1 LRGAIRNKVKIG
13 HWGQF
18 KKDFQPEGNG
28 AHIKQR
34 GETEREREIHSQFQD
49 SEYTSTCQQ

>member
-1 LRGAIRNKVKIG
+1 LTVLRGAIRNKVKIG

-34 GETEREREIHSQFQD
+34 GETERERD
-49 SEYTSTCQQ
+49 SFSVSGL